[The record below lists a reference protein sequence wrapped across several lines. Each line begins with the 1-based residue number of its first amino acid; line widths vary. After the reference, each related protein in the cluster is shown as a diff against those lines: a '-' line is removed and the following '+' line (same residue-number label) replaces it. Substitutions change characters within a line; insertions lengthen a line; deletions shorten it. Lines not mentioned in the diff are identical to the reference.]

1 MSYFDQKEPPKR
13 EDRLNACIA
22 HGSTICSLANRK
34 NCKCMNDGDRLFT
47 QGSICQLLPALAIM
61 NSFADSAILLHGAV
75 GCGSCVHSQNAVIKT
90 GNAARQRPV
99 KDGLWF
105 STALDETDVISG
117 GETKLEEAIR
127 EIDRRHR
134 PGNIF
139 VVATCIPALT
149 GDDIDTL
156 IQNLQPQVAARL
168 HPVHC
173 EGFKTKIWA
182 TAYDSVYHSVGR
194 GLLDWEEEDLLQFT
208 RDEFDDLKEEFL
220 RKRTVNVMTVS
231 SMGRVDELELQ
242 RILESLRLVP
252 NFFPLFARPEEMYKV
267 TQAAVSISTC
277 PTHDDYLLY
286 HLKEKYNIPYLIS
299 TMPIGIENTN
309 QWIRELAAFF
319 GLQEQAER
327 FIEQEVAE
335 LKGALKEFEPV
346 FAGKRAFVSAGE
358 IRAFVTSSLLTELGF
373 EIAGIR
379 SFHHDE
385 YADVEYQKL
394 AAKTESDYVVNIANA
409 QPFEEANLLK
419 KLKPDI
425 FLGHWNGNATAAK
438 LGIPASV
445 IYHTGLSF
453 IGYKGVY
460 EVARRLYKQLK
471 NTTYNRKLSAHV
483 RLPYSEGWYEE
494 DAFKYIRAAAGGE
507 SNE

>member
-1 MSYFDQKEPPKR
+1 MSYFDQKEPPRR
-13 EDRLNACIA
+13 EDRLGACIA
-22 HGSTICSLANRK
+22 HGSTICNLANRK

-61 NSFADSAILLHGAV
+61 NSFADSAILLHGSV
-75 GCGSCVHSQNAVIKT
+75 GCGSCAHSQNAVVKT
-90 GNAARQRPV
+90 GNAARQRPA

-105 STALDETDVISG
+105 STALDESDAISG
-117 GETKLEEAIR
+117 GETKLEAAIR

-134 PGNIF
+134 PGTIF
-139 VVATCIPALT
+139 VVATCVPALT
-149 GDDIDTL
+149 GDDIDGL
-156 IQNLQPQVAARL
+156 IGNLQPQVAARL
-168 HPVHC
+168 LPVHC
-173 EGFKTKIWA
+173 QGFKTRIWA
-182 TAYDSVYHSVGR
+182 TAYDSVYHPIGR
-194 GLLDWEEEDLLQFT
+194 SLLDWEEEEPLFT
-208 RDEFDDLKEEFL
+208 RDELADLKDEYV

-242 RILESLRLVP
+242 RILESLGLAA

-267 TQAAVSISTC
+267 TRAAVSISTC

-286 HLKEKYNIPYLIS
+286 HLKEKYHVPYLIS

-309 QWIRELAAFF
+309 QWIRDLAAFF
-319 GLQEQAER
+319 GVQEHAER
-327 FIEQEVAE
+327 LIAQEVAE
-335 LKGALKEFEPV
+335 LKSALAQFEPL

-358 IRAFVTSSLLTELGF
+358 IRAFVTAGLLLELGF

-385 YADVEYQKL
+385 YADPEYRKL
-394 AAKTESDYVVNIANA
+394 AAKTEKDYVVNIANA

-445 IYHTGLSF
+445 IYHTGLNF

-460 EVARRLYKQLK
+460 EVARRLYKQLT
-471 NTTYNRKLSAHV
+471 NTAYNRKLSAHV
-483 RLPYSEGWYEE
+483 RLPYSEGWYGE
-494 DAFKYIRAAAGGE
+494 DAFKYIRPAGGE
-507 SNE
+507 ASA

>member
-1 MSYFDQKEPPKR
+1 M
-13 EDRLNACIA
+13 I
-22 HGSTICSLANRK
+22 I
-34 NCKCMNDGDRLFT
+34 
-47 QGSICQLLPALAIM
+47 
-61 NSFADSAILLHGAV
+61 
-75 GCGSCVHSQNAVIKT
+75 
-90 GNAARQRPV
+90 NAARQRPV

-117 GETKLEEAIR
+117 GETKLEAAIR

-134 PGNIF
+134 PGYIF

-156 IQNLQPQVAARL
+156 VRNLQPQVAARL
-168 HPVHC
+168 LPVHC

-194 GLLDWEEEDLLQFT
+194 GLLDREEEERLFT
-208 RDEFDDLKEEFL
+208 RDEFADLRDEYV

-242 RILESLRLVP
+242 RILESLDLAT

-277 PTHDDYLLY
+277 PTHDDYLLH
-286 HLKEKYNIPYLIS
+286 HLKEKYHVPYIIS
-299 TMPIGIENTN
+299 TMPVGIENTS
-309 QWIRELAAFF
+309 QWIRGLAAFF
-319 GLQEQAER
+319 GLQKQAER
-327 FIEQEVAE
+327 FIEQETAG
-335 LKGALKEFEPV
+335 LASALKEFEPV
-346 FAGKRAFVSAGE
+346 FKGKRAFVSAGE
-358 IRAFVTSSLLTELGF
+358 IRAFVTSGLLTELGF

-385 YADVEYQKL
+385 YADAEYQKL
-394 AAKTESDYVVNIANA
+394 AAKTETDFVVNIANA

-419 KLKPDI
+419 KCKPDI
-425 FLGHWNGNATAAK
+425 FLGHWNGNSTAAK

-445 IYHTGLSF
+445 IYNTGLSF

-460 EVARRLYKQLK
+460 EVARRLSKQLK
-471 NTTYNRKLSAHV
+471 NTAYNRKLSRHV
-483 RLPYSEGWYEE
+483 RLPYAEGWYGE
-494 DAFKYIRAAAGGE
+494 DAFKYLREAGGE
-507 SNE
+507 ASA